1 MKNNVSKEKTFR
13 NRIADCTLERKV
25 ITQNELENIAKR
37 VKSGNEMYLKNA
49 DIEIDIEDILRR

>member
-25 ITQNELENIAKR
+25 ITQNEDVFKKCRYRN
-37 VKSGNEMYLKNA
+37 
-49 DIEIDIEDILRR
+49 